1 MISHKGENM
10 ARGRM
15 LDKRAGMSKK
25 LGNISDKAAR
35 LYFMIYPHLDQE
47 GRIAFDDLEDLVV
60 EIIPYLVKWNLVKT
74 RISLNELTDNK
85 LIVLY
90 PDKKKIAIQ
99 FLKFK
104 DFQQGIRKDR
114 EAPSK
119 IKNPP
124 NSGAYR
130 ISPALRLSLSLKNE
144 GKNKEEIQ
152 KKKEIFFDFEKRKFF
167 NITIEDKAGWLD
179 AYPASDIDQEISK
192 MREWLLGNPSKKKKN
207 YRRFITNWL
216 SRAQEKGGSKREAMP
231 FYLSKKD
238 RDIKEI
244 EALAKKF
251 PPKEKT

>member
-1 MISHKGENM
+1 M

-47 GRIAFDDLEDLVV
+47 GRVAFDDLEDLRV
-60 EIIPYLVKWNLVKT
+60 EIIPYLIKWNLTKT
-74 RISLNELTDNK
+74 RIALNELANIK

-90 PDKKKIAIQ
+90 PDKKKIAMQ

-124 NSGAYR
+124 NSGAYQ
-130 ISPALRLSLSLKNE
+130 ISPALRLSLSLRNE
-144 GKNKEEIQ
+144 GKNKEESL
-152 KKKEIFFDFEKRKFF
+152 KKKEIFFNFEKRKFF

-179 AYPASDIDQEISK
+179 AYPACDIDQEIRK

-216 SRAQEKGGSKREAMP
+216 SRAQDQGGSKKSNQSY
-231 FYLSKKD
+231 YLTKKD

-251 PPKEKT
+251 PPKEKKNESK